1 MSEKKY
7 LVSGLKDGQEY
18 FYKDL
23 EAHERV
29 DDLQNTVDTLGGDF
43 TALSSSVNSALKDKV
58 SARYFDS
65 TVTEL
70 NNKIDG
76 IKIPDEFKYENIKDD
91 VDAAI
96 KKAADSTWNQHTAT
110 LAKVEREIKR
120 FHHQGQ
126 SFEVRGLPD
135 GSLVDYNC
143 KEIRVMCPADTDWEN
158 YHIDLKKNFK
168 EADLEQFRFIEF
180 VAYAPEGADSYKEKV
195 SYDYP
200 EKLYESSFKVP
211 FVENDPYDYAGIDS
225 DKRKYSLYY
234 FPVAQKVDGQWNY
247 LGNISTI
254 EDYNGWYYSIEWY
267 DENNQEKVVKASTVR
282 VNLAGVDNFRYI
294 EPTHEHSIWAKYL
307 DLSEKY
313 EALLTRIETLEGRRT
328 NS

>member
-23 EAHERV
+23 EAHEKV
-29 DDLQNTVDTLGGDF
+29 DGLKDNVVDLKADF
-43 TALSSSVNSALKDKV
+43 VSLSSSVNSALKDKV
-58 SARYFDS
+58 STRYFDS
-65 TVTEL
+65 AVTEL

-76 IKIPDEFKYENIKDD
+76 IEIPDEFKYENIKDD

-96 KKAADSTWNQHTAT
+96 KKAADSTWAQHSAT

-143 KEIRVMCPADTDWEN
+143 KEVRIMCPANTDWEN
-158 YHIDLKKNFK
+158 YHIDLKKNFDD
-168 EADLEQFRFIEF
+168 ADLEQFRFIEF
-180 VAYAPEGADSYKEKV
+180 VAYAPEGAGSYKEEV
-195 SYDYP
+195 SHDYP
-200 EKLYESSFKVP
+200 EKLYRSSLKVP
-211 FVENDPYDYAGIDS
+211 FIENDPHDYAGVDS
-225 DKRKYSLYY
+225 DERKYSLYY

-267 DENNQEKVVKASTVR
+267 DENNQEKIVKASTVR
-282 VNLAGVDNFRYI
+282 VNLANAENFRYI
-294 EPTHEHSIWAKYL
+294 EPVHEHSIWAKYL

-313 EALLTRIETLEGRRT
+313 QALLARIETLEEREK
-328 NS
+328 